1 VALVFRVDKSYHACM
16 GDLDIPHRKEHF
28 SVAYVEALAY
38 TAGYTVECIH
48 VDVYGVD
55 FELRD
60 GAMRVDVQMKCT
72 AKRSRGETIPF
83 DLDSKTFN
91 KLVDPDRIVPAY
103 LFLVEVPK
111 EISQWIKCTSQS
123 MQLHK
128 CGYYYSMANHELTGN
143 AAKIRLHIARAN
155 RLTVESLD
163 RLMKEARG

>member
-1 VALVFRVDKSYHACM
+1 M

-55 FELRD
+55 LELRD

-72 AKRSRGETIPF
+72 EHTSVGETIPF
-83 DLDSKTFN
+83 DLDSKTVN
-91 KLVDPDRIVPAY
+91 KLADPGRNVPAY

-111 EISQWIKCTSQS
+111 EISEWVNCTKEG
-123 MQLHK
+123 LHLYK
-128 CGYYYSMANHELTGN
+128 WGYYHFMGNEDLTDN
-143 AAKIRLHIARAN
+143 AATKRLQIARSN